1 MEKMK
6 VIFTKRNWNPGS
18 YLIRWGLPKSRFKV
32 APMSH
37 CLIVDGDYLIEAN
50 MEHGVRRVLAA
61 DGLKSLTIVAE
72 VEYNVPDLAAGI
84 EYARSQVGKPYDFK
98 GAFGLALAP
107 DRDWTA
113 EDKWFCFELAA
124 AALAKAGRNDFRD
137 DAGHITGNLLLAIKP

>member
-1 MEKMK
+1 METIS
-6 VIFTKRNWNPGS
+6 VVFTKRNWNPGS

-32 APMSH
+32 APASH
-37 CLIVDGDYLIEAN
+37 CLIRDGEYMIQAS
-50 MEHGVRRVLAA
+50 MEGGVIRSLAA
-61 DGLKSLTIVAE
+61 DAMKHLTTVEEVSYTVDNAEAGLA
-72 VEYNVPDLAAGI
+72 
-84 EYARSQVGKPYDFK
+84 YARSQVGKPYDFK